1 MLNRLLPRSGDNSY
15 RGHRVALWLFALL
28 LLMKSVIGVR
38 SIFDGE
44 AVARS
49 ADGIPIDSFTPAGA
63 RAVVS
68 LMGLLGVSQLMFGL
82 LGILVLARY
91 RTLVPAL
98 FAVMLLGHLGGRL
111 FLQLMP
117 IARTGN
123 PPAPLINLL
132 FLAVM
137 IVGLAL
143 SLWRRGEARV

>member
-1 MLNRLLPRSGDNSY
+1 VLDRLLPRSADNSY
-15 RGHRVALWLFALL
+15 RGHRVALWLFGLI

-68 LMGLLGVSQLMFGL
+68 LFGLLGVSQLMFCL

-111 FLQLMP
+111 FLRLMP
-117 IARTGN
+117 IPRTGR
-123 PPAPLINLL
+123 PPAALINLV
-132 FLAVM
+132 FLALMVG
-137 IVGLAL
+137 GLAL
-143 SLWRRGEARV
+143 SLWRRGESRA